1 MLVSAGLVVI
11 DVVEGTALESLSH
24 MQTFLR
30 HGEIFLTVISRGY
43 KEMSSIV
50 TDQELPRIN
59 ESKCGGIGGFRASA
73 SEYSCAHG
81 VQINFGDLTP
91 YLTYGLFYFL

>member
-1 MLVSAGLVVI
+1 MHVSAGLVVI

-30 HGEIFLTVISRGY
+30 HGENFLSVISGGY

-50 TDQELPRIN
+50 TDQ
-59 ESKCGGIGGFRASA
+59 
-73 SEYSCAHG
+73 
-81 VQINFGDLTP
+81 
-91 YLTYGLFYFL
+91 